1 MIIIPT
7 TARWSVHGVKGRES
21 CIKYITNK
29 EKTKG
34 GTLVTGLNCSSQ
46 FAAYEMKVNNDKF
59 RIEENDSSRTCY
71 HGYQSFDPKEKNL
84 TPEMV
89 HQMGLELMK
98 RLYPEFQVIVST
110 HTDQSHI
117 HNHYVINAVNTKGR
131 KLEDRLANPIEGL
144 YGLRDM
150 SDKIALEHG
159 LKIIEEAPKIG
170 KFGRNNYLYNEAT
183 KSWKIQI
190 IEQLELLK
198 ESCFSFDEL
207 LEKLSYEGYQIKSGK
222 NIRIRPYGKQRFVTM
237 KVLGD
242 EYSEDSLKEFFKL
255 KRKNQTVINLENYK
269 LLDENSNILNLYNQL
284 AIRSKQSI
292 LYSMKDLDSTNE
304 YFKYYNSRY
313 LEIRRYHQLVDTIN
327 FLNDNKIF
335 EYDTLEKQLVNIKD
349 EIDTKQQE
357 YETLLSKNETL
368 QLRVP
373 LCNLYLQYLDIYES
387 YKEQIEI
394 SQSYIE
400 PSKEVKIFQDVSE
413 ELQVQSSH
421 DVKDILSEANKIKID
436 TNKTYAYL
444 TYLKNKASELE
455 KIKGI
460 SLETEKGFIKSVS
473 ISKNMIDDKRS
484 NENDYCIRIPYSD
497 LYIYVPKNNIAWIN
511 YDKRGILYLVDDKEY
526 ILYDQNN
533 DVRRRASGEEIENIS
548 KEEKERVDEYYKS
561 K

>member
-1 MIIIPT
+1 M
-7 TARWSVHGVKGRES
+7 
-21 CIKYITNK
+21 
-29 EKTKG
+29 
-34 GTLVTGLNCSSQ
+34 TGLNCSSQ

-159 LKIIEEAPKIG
+159 LKIIEDAPKIG

-255 KRKNQTVINLENYK
+255 KRKNQTVINFENYK

-292 LYSMKDLDSTNE
+292 LYSMKNLDSTNE

-413 ELQVQSSH
+413 ELQVQSSD

-497 LYIYVPKNNIAWIN
+497 LYIYVSKNNIAWIN

-548 KEEKERVDEYYKS
+548 KEEKERVNEYYKS